1 MWGSGRAETDI
12 SRRLQLTRG
21 AFVKLKIVWHLT
33 ACHCKTKLDIFKSN
47 VVVVPLYGKET
58 WKMTENDAYQLD
70 KFQRLLKENSLNHLA
85 RKDYK
90 EKSFQESWV
99 MPISD
104 VVTDGHWRWLDNVLM
119 NLTMLSPRR
128 GDPRHMWGI
137 FPTLRNLTKNLG
149 PRVGTLAF
157 SAWRR
162 GTKSHWV
169 PMLISIS

>member
-1 MWGSGRAETDI
+1 
-12 SRRLQLTRG
+12 
-21 AFVKLKIVWHLT
+21 
-33 ACHCKTKLDIFKSN
+33 
-47 VVVVPLYGKET
+47 
-58 WKMTENDAYQLD
+58 MTENDAYQLD

-162 GTKSHWV
+162 GTKSH
-169 PMLISIS
+169 